1 MLGSDALATLRVG
14 MSSNWKKI
22 SPRSPSA
29 PQDADGRTEVAVDV
43 ALDGVADGVTVA
55 LGVGDVT

>member
-1 MLGSDALATLRVG
+1 